1 MSSSLW
7 LILQHSWDAIA
18 LFTFFFKQLYS
29 FTTSS
34 MTPEYQLLRETA
46 FWKVLSMLKEVVVA
60 LFFHSK
66 FRDKKEEKCSTQT
79 DCLCSPVQKVHSQ
92 KYFLKAYQSK
102 HSFSALFPCWNAV
115 WVYLDQGS
123 NSLLYFLLRNWQGW
137 EINSN
142 LSRVPGEAKA
152 IL

>member
-1 MSSSLW
+1 MSSNLW
-7 LILQHSWDAIA
+7 LILQHSWDTIA
-18 LFTFFFKQLYS
+18 LFTYFLNS
-29 FTTSS
+29 FIHLLPPAWLQSISCWETTF
-34 MTPEYQLLRETA
+34 R
-46 FWKVLSMLKEVVVA
+46 KVLSMFKEVVVT
-60 LFFHSK
+60 FFNSK
-66 FRDKKEEKCSTQT
+66 FHDKEEGKCPTQT

-102 HSFSALFPCWNAV
+102 HSSSALFPCWNAV

-123 NSLLYFLLRNWQGW
+123 NSLFYFLLRNWQGW

-152 IL
+152 ML